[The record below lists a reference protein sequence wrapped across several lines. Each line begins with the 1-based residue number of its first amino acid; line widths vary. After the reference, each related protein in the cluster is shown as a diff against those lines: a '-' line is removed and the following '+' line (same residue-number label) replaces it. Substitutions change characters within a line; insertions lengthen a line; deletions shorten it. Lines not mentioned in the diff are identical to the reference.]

1 MGPCAS
7 RSTAAS
13 FGDVHV
19 EGLFAAADGG
29 RERAGGPSPHPRLIM
44 VSPRY
49 HPFTG
54 GLETHVHEV
63 ATRLAARGW
72 TVTVVTADEGGE
84 LPPAERREDVEI
96 RRAPAWRHLGDVQ
109 CSPRLPALLAAAG
122 GDVVHVQGI
131 HTLVP
136 VLALRALRRGP
147 LPYLVSFHTGGHS
160 SAIRNAIRP
169 LQWGALRGPLTA
181 AAGLVA
187 VSEFE
192 AGLFARS
199 LHLPR
204 SRFSVV
210 PNGFELPPLTAP
222 PAGGPPV
229 LVSLGRL
236 ERYKG
241 HHRAIGAMATVWAA
255 RPDAELQIVGGGP
268 DERRLRRL
276 AARSPRPD
284 QIRFRNFPPDRRRQL
299 AELIASSSL
308 VVLLSE
314 YEAHPVAVMEA
325 VGLGR
330 RVLVADNTGLAEIA
344 GRGLARAIPLRR
356 GDAEIGAAM
365 LEELR
370 RPPVSPAPRLPD
382 WDVCTDRLAALY
394 RRIAGRATA

>member
-1 MGPCAS
+1 
-7 RSTAAS
+7 
-13 FGDVHV
+13 
-19 EGLFAAADGG
+19 
-29 RERAGGPSPHPRLIM
+29 M

-72 TVTVVTADEGGE
+72 RVTVVTADAGGE
-84 LPPAERREDVEI
+84 LPPAERSDGVEI

-109 CSPRLPALLAAAG
+109 YSPRLPGLLASVE

-136 VLALRALRRGP
+136 VLALRALRRGAV
-147 LPYLVSFHTGGHS
+147 PYLVSFHTGGHS
-160 SAIRNAIRP
+160 SPLRNAIRP
-169 LQWGALRGPLTA
+169 LQWSALRGPLA
-181 AAGLVA
+181 GAAGLVA

-199 LHLPR
+199 LRLPR
-204 SRFSVV
+204 ERFSVI
-210 PNGFELPPLTAP
+210 PNGFELPRITAP

-241 HHRAIGAMATVWAA
+241 HHRAIAAMATVWAA
-255 RPDAELQIVGGGP
+255 RPDAELHIVGGGP
-268 DERRLRRL
+268 DEGRLRRL
-276 AARSPRPD
+276 AARSPRPA
-284 QIRFRNFPPDRRRQL
+284 QIRLRSFPPDRRRQL
-299 AELIASSSL
+299 AELIASSAL

-330 RVLVADNTGLAEIA
+330 RVLVADNTGLSEIA
-344 GRGLARAIPLRR
+344 GQGLARAIPLDRS
-356 GDAEIGAAM
+356 DAEIGAAM
-365 LEELR
+365 LTELS
-370 RPPVSPAPRLPD
+370 RPPVSPVPALPD
-382 WDVCTDRLAALY
+382 WDACTDRLAALY
-394 RRIAGRATA
+394 ERVAERAAG